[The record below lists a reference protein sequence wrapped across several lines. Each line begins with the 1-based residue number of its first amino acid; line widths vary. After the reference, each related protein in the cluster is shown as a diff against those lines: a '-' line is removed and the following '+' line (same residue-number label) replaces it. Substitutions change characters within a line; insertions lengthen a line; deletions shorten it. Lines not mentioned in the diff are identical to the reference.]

1 MVTAT
6 REFGTEEAGTAADAP
21 SAPLSVETGDAPPPA
36 DGTPY
41 AQGQLTVRLR
51 LHPNAIDSSTS
62 DLCARWSDTPP
73 ASRGYWLRLSLEAAS
88 VQPFG
93 QRIAPPHPRHHQGS
107 LSLSAG
113 GPSIR
118 G

>member
-73 ASRGYWLRLSLEAAS
+73 RLPWLL
-88 VQPFG
+88 V
-93 QRIAPPHPRHHQGS
+93 APES
-107 LSLSAG
+107 
-113 GPSIR
+113 
-118 G
+118 

>member
-36 DGTPY
+36 NGTPY

-62 DLCARWSDTPP
+62 DLCARWSDTHTRLP
-73 ASRGYWLRLSLEAAS
+73 WLL
-88 VQPFG
+88 V
-93 QRIAPPHPRHHQGS
+93 APES
-107 LSLSAG
+107 
-113 GPSIR
+113 
-118 G
+118 